1 MTTPDAIID
10 SAKEESSAERR
21 NRSWPIRLIFGFE
34 DAVLALLLVAV
45 FVVVLIQVASRF
57 IFHAPLSWTT
67 EVSVSLMI
75 WLAFIGLA
83 VGIRDKAHVSFE
95 LLEDR
100 VRGRFRVL
108 LGLAQAMVLGFFL
121 IVVGYGGVGLVQLG
135 LGQLTPA
142 GLPQWFSFSA
152 VPTGCA
158 LGLLHLIAI
167 EARAVWDAVRGRST
181 SDAPRKEA

>member
-1 MTTPDAIID
+1 MTTADAIVD
-10 SAKEESSAERR
+10 PAGEESPARR
-21 NRSWPIRLIFGFE
+21 TGPWPVRLIFGIE
-34 DAVLALLLVAV
+34 DAVMALLLVAV

-67 EVSVSLMI
+67 EVSVTIMI

-100 VRGRFRVL
+100 VSEKYRILV
-108 LGLAQAMVLGFFL
+108 GLVQAVVLGFFL
-121 IVVGYGGVGLVQLG
+121 VIVGYGGIGLVQLG

-142 GLPQWFSFSA
+142 GLPQWIAFSA
-152 VPTGCA
+152 VPAGCA
-158 LGLLHLIAI
+158 LGLLHLAAI
-167 EARAVWDAVRGRST
+167 EAQAVWSALRGRS
-181 SDAPRKEA
+181 APSADLGKEA